1 MPSVSHKI
9 ALGEKGQRTARST
22 SVYLPKSGLKEAAV
36 CSKCRLVYQNKRW
49 RIDEKEAIRLN
60 SIPNAHKGVC
70 PACRRMADN
79 VPAGVITLSGGYLH
93 ENRDT
98 ILNLVKHVEEKA
110 REKNPLGRIMEIG
123 LDKGAITISTT
134 EDKVAQKIGRE
145 IFKAHKGELHYS
157 WSHEQKMVRVTWK
170 R

>member
-9 ALGEKGQRTARST
+9 AVGEKGQRTARST
-22 SVYLPKSGLKEAAV
+22 SVYLPKSGLKDTAV

-49 RIDEKEAIRLN
+49 RIDEKKAEELAASSTTN
-60 SIPNAHKGVC
+60 KGVC

-79 VPAGVITLSGGYLH
+79 VPAGLISLSGTYLH
-93 ENRDT
+93 ENRDA

-123 LDKGAITISTT
+123 LDKGVITISTT